1 MIEKMHVADLF
12 AFYGELLTEKQ
23 KDVLELY
30 CLEDLSLGEIAED
43 LNISRQ
49 GVFDNVKRATKTLE
63 SYELKLGLMAKF
75 NSNKML
81 FNDISQKMNDLSH
94 VIKTSESLKDL
105 KAMVNQVTE
114 DVIRDI
120 HSIEE

>member
-23 KDVLELY
+23 KDVLSLY
-30 CLEDLSLGEIAED
+30 CLEDLSLGEIAAD

-63 SYELKLGLMAKF
+63 SYELKLGLMEKF
-75 NSNKML
+75 QSNKLL

-94 VIKTSESLKDL
+94 LTKTSVDFDQVKEQ
-105 KAMVNQVTE
+105 VNQIAE

-120 HSIEE
+120 HSIVE